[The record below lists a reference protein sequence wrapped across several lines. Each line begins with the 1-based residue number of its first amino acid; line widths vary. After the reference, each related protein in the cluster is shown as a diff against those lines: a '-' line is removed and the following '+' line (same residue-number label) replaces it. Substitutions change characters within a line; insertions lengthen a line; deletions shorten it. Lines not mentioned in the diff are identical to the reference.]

1 MSPVIVDVANDLDVS
16 TAAAGQLRTVAGL
29 AAGVVALAFGRLLH
43 GRFGLGRLLV
53 GGAGVLAAGSILSAV
68 APSFAVLALAQVP
81 VGTGVALLTTAG
93 TVAAAEWTSR
103 ASRARVLS
111 WALIGQPA
119 AWIVGM
125 PAIGLIGGDNWR
137 LAWVVLPLG
146 SALVAG
152 AVVARRRDERG
163 PTTSPPPLRAVFADR
178 AIARWLA
185 SECFANTAWAGT
197 LVYAGALFVESY
209 GASTGLTGLVLAV
222 GAGAYVSGN
231 LAGRRLVGGESRK
244 LLVVLSGTLALVTAL
259 FGACRVSLPASAAIF
274 AAAAFAA
281 GIRTLLSSAYGLAA
295 APETRASVLGIRAAT
310 MQLGYV
316 TGSALAGIALATGGY
331 GALGA
336 MIGAH
341 FVLAALVL
349 LPWRPS
355 LVVPAPGGSRRP
367 AATRSGI

>member
-1 MSPVIVDVANDLDVS
+1 
-16 TAAAGQLRTVAGL
+16 
-29 AAGVVALAFGRLLH
+29 
-43 GRFGLGRLLV
+43 
-53 GGAGVLAAGSILSAV
+53 
-68 APSFAVLALAQVP
+68 
-81 VGTGVALLTTAG
+81 
-93 TVAAAEWTSR
+93 
-103 ASRARVLS
+103 
-111 WALIGQPA
+111 
-119 AWIVGM
+119 
-125 PAIGLIGGDNWR
+125 
-137 LAWVVLPLG
+137 VLPLG

-209 GASTGLTGLVLAV
+209 GASTGLTGLVLAL

-259 FGACRVSLPASAAIF
+259 FGACRLSLPASAAIF
-274 AAAAFAA
+274 ATAAFAA

-316 TGSALAGIALATGGY
+316 TGSALAGIALAAGGY
-331 GALGA
+331 EALGA